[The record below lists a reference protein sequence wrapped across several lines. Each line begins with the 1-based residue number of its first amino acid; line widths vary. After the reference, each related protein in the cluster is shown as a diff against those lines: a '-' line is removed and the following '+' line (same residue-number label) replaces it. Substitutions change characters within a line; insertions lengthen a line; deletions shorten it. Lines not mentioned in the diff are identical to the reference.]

1 MSVAADI
8 ADPLATPARFL
19 KGAGERRA
27 DMLAK
32 LGLNTVHD
40 VLFNVPRDVL
50 DLTHVKRPADLTGE
64 AVETVRGKVVDRDA
78 RTISRGRTLTGVLLD
93 CGNGEYVRGTW
104 FNQPWMFK
112 KLAPNQL
119 VLFSGK
125 AKRSQ
130 GRWEFGH
137 PNVKWLVDDESAHGG
152 VQPRYAL
159 TEGLTQ
165 ENLRVISRSAVEG
178 YADFVPD
185 PLPAGFRATAKLTT
199 LSQAVRGLHQPDTL
213 AQFEAAKRRVLF
225 DDLFEFQLG
234 LAMRRR
240 AWRADEAA
248 PRLPVTTK
256 IDARIR
262 RLFPFEFT
270 PGQQTAVKEIAAD
283 LASGRAMH
291 RLLQADVGAGKT
303 VVAIYAMLTAIA
315 HGHQA
320 IVMAPTEVLAN
331 QHWATID
338 GMLRNSRVERRLLTG
353 RLTPAKRK
361 RLLERIREGDID
373 LVVGTQAL
381 IQEGVHFP
389 RLGVAVIDEQH
400 KFGVAQR
407 AHFSLGN
414 GDRGVGNGANKN
426 EPGASASGS
435 GLESDLIEIRD
446 KEDKYAIAVDRAS
459 TSPPGAAGGLRG
471 ALRGALHDI
480 PHPTPHVRLRPHVLV
495 MTATPIPRSLCLT
508 AFGDL
513 DLTKITDLPPGR
525 QRVVTSRVH
534 GAAGRAKAWQFIRK
548 HLDAGRQAYVI
559 CPRISDDEENSA
571 AEEHVSEA
579 PSGAAGGLQS
589 PSASGSVETVYRELT
604 AGELRDYSVGLVHG
618 RMDADAKDE
627 AMRAFR
633 DQETAVLVSTTVVEV
648 GVDVPNATLMV
659 IHQAERF
666 GLSQLH
672 QLRGRIARGKHQGY
686 CFLVTESEGDDA
698 NRRLAVLEQTSDG
711 FKIAEAD
718 YEFRGPGDVLGLR
731 QSGETALRVADL
743 QRDEPVLLE
752 AREFATQLVES
763 GRFDDP
769 EFAALKRSVLERF
782 GYVAEL
788 PKTG

>member
-1 MSVAADI
+1 MSLAAET
-8 ADPLATPARFL
+8 ADPLCSPARFL
-19 KGAGERRA
+19 KGAGEKRGEL
-27 DMLAK
+27 LAK
-32 LGLNTVHD
+32 LGLVTVRD

-50 DLTHVKRPADLTGE
+50 DLTHVKRPRELTGKS
-64 AVETVRGKVVDRDA
+64 VETVRGRVVDRDG
-78 RTISRGRTLTGVLLD
+78 RTLSRGRTITGVLLD
-93 CGNGEYVRGTW
+93 CGDGEYVRGTW

-112 KLAPNQL
+112 KLPPNQL

-125 AKRSQ
+125 PKRSQ

-137 PNVKWLVDDESAHGG
+137 PEVKYLVDDESAHGG

-165 ENLRVISRSAVEG
+165 EHLRTISRSAVDG
-178 YADFVPD
+178 FAGFVPD
-185 PLPAGFRATAKLTT
+185 ALPSGFRDAAKLPA
-199 LSQAVRGLHQPDTL
+199 LSQAIRGLHDPKTL
-213 AQFEAAKRRVLF
+213 AEFEAAKRRVLF

-240 AWRADEAA
+240 AWRADELA
-248 PRLPVTTK
+248 PKLPVTTK

-262 RLFPFEFT
+262 RLFPFELT
-270 PGQQTAVKEIAAD
+270 PGQQHAVKEIAAD

-315 HGHQA
+315 HGYQA

-331 QHWATID
+331 QHWGTID
-338 GMLRNSRVERRLLTG
+338 GMLRHSRVERRLLTG

-361 RLLERIREGDID
+361 RLLERIHEGDID

-381 IQEGVHFP
+381 IQEGVCFP
-389 RLGVAVIDEQH
+389 RLGVVVIDEQH

-407 AHFSLGN
+407 AHFSAGHEDWGSSHDGEARRPPAGMKDDDSTV
-414 GDRGVGNGANKN
+414 GDRSQ
-426 EPGASASGS
+426 P
-435 GLESDLIEIRD
+435 
-446 KEDKYAIAVDRAS
+446 
-459 TSPPGAAGGLRG
+459 SPAARAAGLG
-471 ALRGALHDI
+471 
-480 PHPTPHVRLRPHVLV
+480 TRPHVLV

-525 QRVVTSRVH
+525 QRVVTSRVR
-534 GAAGRAKAWQFIRK
+534 GAAGQKKAWQFLRK

-559 CPRISDDEENSA
+559 CPRIGEDESDNLDKASGGPPEDATVEN
-571 AEEHVSEA
+571 AEAEHREA
-579 PSGAAGGLQS
+579 PTPAAAAAGLRMDRS
-589 PSASGSVETVYRELT
+589 SVELDTSSVELDTSSVEAVYRDLT
-604 AGELRDYSVGLVHG
+604 KGELREHSVGLVHG
-618 RMDADAKDE
+618 RMDSDTKDE

-633 DQETAVLVSTTVVEV
+633 DGETSVLVSTTVVEV

-659 IHQAERF
+659 IYQPERF

-686 CFLVTESEGDDA
+686 CFLVTDAESDDA

-711 FKIAEAD
+711 FEIAEAD
-718 YEFRGPGDVLGLR
+718 FALRGPGDVLGLR

-743 QRDEPVLLE
+743 KRDEAILLE
-752 AREFATQLVES
+752 ARELATQLLES
-763 GRFDDP
+763 GEFDTP
-769 EFAALKRSVLERF
+769 EFAALKRTVLDRF
-782 GYVAEL
+782 GSVAEL

>member
-1 MSVAADI
+1 MSIAAET
-8 ADPLATPARFL
+8 ADPLSSPARFL
-19 KGAGERRA
+19 KGAGEKRGEL
-27 DMLAK
+27 LAK
-32 LGLNTVHD
+32 LGLVTVRD
-40 VLFNVPRDVL
+40 LLFNVPRDVL
-50 DLTHVKRPADLTGE
+50 DLTHVKRPSELTGKTVE
-64 AVETVRGKVVDRDA
+64 AVRGRVVDRDG
-78 RTISRGRTLTGVLLD
+78 RTLSRGRTITGVLLD
-93 CGNGEYVRGTW
+93 CGNGEYVRGVW

-112 KLAPNQL
+112 KLSPNLL

-125 AKRSQ
+125 PKRSQ

-137 PNVKWLVDDESAHGG
+137 PDVKLLVDDESAHGG

-165 ENLRVISRSAVEG
+165 EHLRTISRNAVEG
-178 YADFVPD
+178 FAEFVPD
-185 PLPAGFRATAKLTT
+185 PLPASFRDATKLPT
-199 LSQAVRGLHQPDTL
+199 LSQAVRQLHEPRSIDE
-213 AQFEAAKRRVLF
+213 FEAAKRRVLF

-248 PRLPVTTK
+248 PKLPVTTK

-270 PGQQTAVKEIAAD
+270 AGQQHAVKEIAQD

-315 HGHQA
+315 HGYQA

-331 QHWATID
+331 QHWETID
-338 GMLRNSRVERRLLTG
+338 GMLRHSRVERRLLTG

-361 RLLERIREGDID
+361 RLLERIREGEVD

-389 RLGVAVIDEQH
+389 RLGVVVIDEQH

-407 AHFSLGN
+407 AHFS
-414 GDRGVGNGANKN
+414 GVEGR
-426 EPGASASGS
+426 ELS
-435 GLESDLIEIRD
+435 
-446 KEDKYAIAVDRAS
+446 V
-459 TSPPGAAGGLRG
+459 AGGDVAADSSLPRNVQPSTLN
-471 ALRGALHDI
+471 AS
-480 PHPTPHVRLRPHVLV
+480 RPHVLV

-525 QRVVTSRVH
+525 QRVVTSRVR
-534 GAAGRAKAWQFIRK
+534 GVAGQKKAWQFIRK

-559 CPRISDDEENSA
+559 CPRIGDDESNNLDEATGGREPAKNVIVENALAERDEDTSPAVATAGLRREARSSA
-571 AEEHVSEA
+571 L
-579 PSGAAGGLQS
+579 PLS
-589 PSASGSVETVYRELT
+589 PSPPVDSGSVEAIYRELKG
-604 AGELRDYSVGLVHG
+604 GELREYAVALVHG
-618 RMDADAKDE
+618 RMDADTKDE

-633 DQETAVLVSTTVVEV
+633 DGETNVLVSTTVVEV

-659 IHQAERF
+659 IYQPERF

-686 CFLVTESEGDDA
+686 CFLITDAESDDA
-698 NRRLAVLEQTSDG
+698 NRRLAVLEQTADG
-711 FKIAEAD
+711 FQIAEAD
-718 YEFRGPGDVLGLR
+718 FELRGPGDVLGLR

-743 QRDEPVLLE
+743 QRDEAILLE
-752 AREFATQLVES
+752 AREFATNLVES
-763 GRFDDP
+763 GEFDTA
-769 EFAALKRSVLERF
+769 EYAALKRTVLDRF

>member
-1 MSVAADI
+1 MSIAAET
-8 ADPLATPARFL
+8 ADPLSSPARFL
-19 KGAGERRA
+19 KGAGEKRGEL
-27 DMLAK
+27 LAK
-32 LGLNTVHD
+32 LGLVTVRD

-50 DLTHVKRPADLTGE
+50 DLTHVKRPSELTGKSVE
-64 AVETVRGKVVDRDA
+64 AVRGRVVDRDG
-78 RTISRGRTLTGVLLD
+78 RTLSRGRTITGVLLD
-93 CGNGEYVRGTW
+93 CGNGEYVRGVW

-112 KLAPNQL
+112 RLSPNLL

-137 PNVKWLVDDESAHGG
+137 PDVKFLVDDESAHGG

-165 ENLRVISRSAVEG
+165 EHLRTISRNAVEG
-178 YADFVPD
+178 FVEFVPD
-185 PLPAGFRATAKLTT
+185 PLPAGFRDAAQLPT
-199 LSQAVRGLHQPDTL
+199 LSQAVRQLHEPQSVTE
-213 AQFEAAKRRVLF
+213 FEAAKRRVLF

-240 AWRADEAA
+240 AWRADDAA
-248 PRLPVTTK
+248 PKLPLSTK
-256 IDARIR
+256 IDSRIR

-270 PGQQTAVKEIAAD
+270 AGQQHAVKEIALD

-315 HGHQA
+315 HGYQA

-331 QHWATID
+331 QHWETID
-338 GMLRNSRVERRLLTG
+338 GMLRHSRVERRLLTG
-353 RLTPAKRK
+353 RLTSAKRK
-361 RLLERIREGDID
+361 RLLERIREGEVD

-389 RLGVAVIDEQH
+389 KLGVVVIDEQH

-407 AHFSLGN
+407 AHFSAGIEAWGKEAGRLRPAGMGEPDTQD
-414 GDRGVGNGANKN
+414 GDR
-426 EPGASASGS
+426 SAP
-435 GLESDLIEIRD
+435 
-446 KEDKYAIAVDRAS
+446 
-459 TSPPGAAGGLRG
+459 SPAAAAAGLRETSN
-471 ALRGALHDI
+471 AA
-480 PHPTPHVRLRPHVLV
+480 LRPHVLV

-525 QRVVTSRVH
+525 QRVVTSRVR
-534 GAAGRAKAWQFIRK
+534 GAAGQKKAWQFIRK

-559 CPRISDDEENSA
+559 CPRIGEEDALDE
-571 AEEHVSEA
+571 
-579 PSGAAGGLQS
+579 
-589 PSASGSVETVYRELT
+589 ASGGRLPLEDAMVEDAYAEGRQDASPAVATAGLRDVDTSSVEAVYRELT
-604 AGELRDYSVGLVHG
+604 RGELREYVVALVHG
-618 RMDADAKDE
+618 RMDSDAKDE

-633 DQETAVLVSTTVVEV
+633 DGETNVLVSTTVVEV

-659 IHQAERF
+659 IYQPERF

-686 CFLVTESEGDDA
+686 CFLITDAESDDA

-711 FKIAEAD
+711 FQIAEAD
-718 YEFRGPGDVLGLR
+718 FELRGPGDVLGLR

-743 QRDEPVLLE
+743 QRDEAILLE

-763 GRFDDP
+763 GEFDTP
-769 EFAALKRSVLERF
+769 EFAALKRTVLDRF

>member
-1 MSVAADI
+1 MSDVAET
-8 ADPLATPARFL
+8 ADPLRSPARYL
-19 KGAGERRA
+19 KGAGEKRGEL
-27 DMLAK
+27 LAK
-32 LGLNTVHD
+32 LNLTTVRD

-50 DLTHVKRPADLTGE
+50 DLTHVKRPRELTGKNVE
-64 AVETVRGKVVDRDA
+64 AVRGRVVDRDG
-78 RTISRGRTLTGVLLD
+78 RTLSRGRTITGVLLD
-93 CGNGEYVRGTW
+93 CGDGEYVRGIW

-112 KLAPNQL
+112 KLAPNLL

-125 AKRSQ
+125 PKRSQ
-130 GRWEFGH
+130 GRWEFNH
-137 PNVKWLVDDESAHGG
+137 PDVKYLVDDESAHGG

-165 ENLRVISRSAVEG
+165 EHLRTISRNAVEG
-178 YADFVPD
+178 FADFVPD
-185 PLPAGFRATAKLTT
+185 PIPASFRESAQ
-199 LSQAVRGLHQPDTL
+199 LSALSRAVRQLHEPRSL
-213 AQFEAAKRRVLF
+213 AEFDAAKRRVLF

-248 PRLPVTTK
+248 PKLPVTAK

-270 PGQQTAVKEIAAD
+270 PGQQHAVKEIARD

-315 HGHQA
+315 HGYQA

-331 QHWATID
+331 QHWQTID
-338 GMLRNSRVERRLLTG
+338 GMLRHSRVERRLLTG

-373 LVVGTQAL
+373 LVIGTQAL

-389 RLGVAVIDEQH
+389 KLGVVVIDEQH

-407 AHFSLGN
+407 AHFSAGN
-414 GDRGVGNGANKN
+414 EDWEMEAGRLRPAGMG
-426 EPGASASGS
+426 EPDSQDVNRSTPS
-435 GLESDLIEIRD
+435 P
-446 KEDKYAIAVDRAS
+446 AVA
-459 TSPPGAAGGLRG
+459 TAGLRSESNV
-471 ALRGALHDI
+471 AN
-480 PHPTPHVRLRPHVLV
+480 RPHVLV

-525 QRVVTSRVH
+525 QRVVTSRVR
-534 GAAGRAKAWQFIRK
+534 GAAGQKKAWQFIRK

-559 CPRISDDEENSA
+559 CPRIGEDEASEGRQPPDNTMVEGA
-571 AEEHVSEA
+571 YAEGRDT
-579 PSGAAGGLQS
+579 PSPAVATAGLREVDTS
-589 PSASGSVETVYRELT
+589 SVEAVYRELT
-604 AGELRDYSVGLVHG
+604 RGELCEYAVGLVHG
-618 RMDADAKDE
+618 RMDSDAKDE

-633 DQETAVLVSTTVVEV
+633 DGETNVLVSTTVVEV

-659 IHQAERF
+659 IYQPERF

-686 CFLVTESEGDDA
+686 CFLITDAESDEA

-711 FKIAEAD
+711 FQIAEAD
-718 YEFRGPGDVLGLR
+718 FELRGPGDVLGLR

-743 QRDEPVLLE
+743 KRDEAILLE
-752 AREFATQLVES
+752 ARDLATQLVDS
-763 GRFDDP
+763 GDFDTP
-769 EFAALKRSVLERF
+769 EFAALKRTVLDRF

>member
-1 MSVAADI
+1 MPHAAEI

-19 KGAGERRA
+19 KGAGEKRGEL
-27 DMLAK
+27 LAK
-32 LGLNTVHD
+32 LGLVTVRD

-50 DLTHVKRPADLTGE
+50 DLTHVKRPRELTGQSVE
-64 AVETVRGKVVDRDA
+64 AVRGRVVDRDA
-78 RTISRGRTLTGVLLD
+78 RTISRNRTIVGVLLD
-93 CGNGEYVRGTW
+93 CGDGEYVRGTW

-112 KLAPNQL
+112 KLAPNSL

-125 AKRSQ
+125 PKRNQ

-137 PNVKWLVDDESAHGG
+137 PDIKWLVDDESAHGG

-165 ENLRVISRSAVEG
+165 EHLRVLSRSAVEG
-178 YADFVPD
+178 YADVVAD
-185 PLPAGFRATAKLTT
+185 PLPASFRESAKLPKLPDALRRLHEPQT
-199 LSQAVRGLHQPDTL
+199 LE
-213 AQFEAAKRRVLF
+213 QFEAAKRRVLF

-248 PRLPVTTK
+248 PKLPVSTK

-262 RLFPFEFT
+262 RLFPFELT
-270 PGQQTAVKEIAAD
+270 AGQQQAIQEIAAD

-361 RLLERIREGDID
+361 RLLDGIREGDVD

-381 IQEGVHFP
+381 IQQGVHFP
-389 RLGVAVIDEQH
+389 KLGVAVIDEQH

-407 AHFSLGN
+407 AHFSLGHEGRGM
-414 GDRGVGNGANKN
+414 GDQDEARRLCPAGDENAHAND
-426 EPGASASGS
+426 PT
-435 GLESDLIEIRD
+435 
-446 KEDKYAIAVDRAS
+446 S
-459 TSPPGAAGGLRG
+459 TSPAGAAAELR
-471 ALRGALHDI
+471 D
-480 PHPTPHVRLRPHVLV
+480 TPHLISHVPLRPHVLV

-513 DLTKITDLPPGR
+513 DLTTITDLPPGR
-525 QRVVTSRVH
+525 QRVVTSRVR
-534 GAAGRAKAWQFIRK
+534 GAAGQKKAWQFIRK

-559 CPRISDDEENSA
+559 CPRINEGDEASGGREPAENEGFENAA
-571 AEEHVSEA
+571 AESESNTSPA
-579 PSGAAGGLQS
+579 GAAAGLRGDV
-589 PSASGSVETVYRELT
+589 PSGSVETVYRELKS
-604 AGELRDYSVGLVHG
+604 GELREYAVGLVHG
-618 RMDADAKDE
+618 RMDADMKDE

-633 DQETAVLVSTTVVEV
+633 DQETQVLVSTTVVEV

-659 IHQAERF
+659 IYQPERF

-686 CFLVTESEGDDA
+686 CFLITDAESDDA

-718 YEFRGPGDVLGLR
+718 FELRGPGDVLGLR

-743 QRDEPVLLE
+743 KRDEALLLE
-752 AREFATQLVES
+752 ARKLATTLVES
-763 GRFDDP
+763 GEFDEP
-769 EFAALKRSVLERF
+769 EFAALKRTVLDRF
-782 GYVAEL
+782 GYVADL